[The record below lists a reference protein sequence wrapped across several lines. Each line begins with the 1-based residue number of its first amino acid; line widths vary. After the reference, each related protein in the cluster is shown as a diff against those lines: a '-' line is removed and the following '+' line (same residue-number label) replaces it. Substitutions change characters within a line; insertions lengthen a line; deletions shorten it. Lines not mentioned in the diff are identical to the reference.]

1 MGVSSSNLS
10 WLENAFEQARLW
22 ETGYSDAGGE
32 SGERERVPNRESGE
46 AEGGGQSDECQ
57 EGDSQ

>member
-1 MGVSSSNLS
+1 M
-10 WLENAFEQARLW
+10 W

-32 SGERERVPNRESGE
+32 SGERERVPNRESRESRESGE